1 MIQLSTITITIV
13 IVKTSKTEPIVFSLS
28 EKGCLVSD
36 ERSLLC
42 LGSEPKEKKY
52 MGAGGK

>member
-52 MGAGGK
+52 TGAGGK